1 MPLSSERKSVSTPT
15 PVDGRRARTFEIVA
29 LLLPEARTRLLHPRG
44 QINLYVLGHDLVGAA
59 DLARGLALAH
69 HLLDALDAAVAV
81 VEAARDGLREL
92 LNLPLLGPLRVVVV
106 EAGQH
111 VLLVQPLELL
121 ALVRDVGQ
129 QLRDLVRHVGPARR
143 EQVHL
148 DHGIPVVGI
157 VGARRQE
164 AAPVVVGREEH
175 AGARAA
181 GCGGAEAVRD
191 GRGGPIPVALRRVV
205 GVRLPVRDVAVAR
218 RVRAGWMEGRQGRLG
233 AGRLCLQIRAVS
245 PHGGR
250 SKGGEAPSAR
260 CRKALARWLLFPSS
274 SMGMWWSSN
283 RPALGSFSCASIT
296 SHVVHMQ

>member
-1 MPLSSERKSVSTPT
+1 MPLSSEGKSVSTPT
-15 PVDGRRARTFEIVA
+15 RGDKQRARTFEIVA
-29 LLLPEARTRLLHPRG
+29 LFFPEPRTRLLHPRG
-44 QINLYVLGHDLVGAA
+44 QIDLDVLGHDLVGAT

-81 VEAARDGLREL
+81 VEAARDGLCEL
-92 LNLPLLGPLRVVVV
+92 FNLPLLGPLRVVVV

-148 DHGIPVVGI
+148 DHGIAVVGI
-157 VGARRQE
+157 VGTCRQE
-164 AAPVVVGREEH
+164 AAPVVVGREED
-175 AGARAA
+175 AGACAA
-181 GCGGAEAVRD
+181 SCGGAEAVRD
-191 GRGGPIPVALRRVV
+191 GRGRPIPVALRRMV
-205 GVRLPVRDVAVAR
+205 GVRLPVRDVAVAG
-218 RVRAGWMEGRQGRLG
+218 RVRVGWREGRQEKLG
-233 AGRLCLQIRAVS
+233 VGWLYLQIRAVS

-260 CRKALARWLLFPSS
+260 CRKAPARWLLFPSS
-274 SMGMWWSSN
+274 SMGM
-283 RPALGSFSCASIT
+283 
-296 SHVVHMQ
+296 